1 MLRCLVKHYVR
12 ITLTE
17 IRGPITI
24 VTGKTRRVTF
34 TEVCSDISSMIDI
47 AKIADLVRLKVFKL

>member
-1 MLRCLVKHYVR
+1 MKHYVR